1 MISIITPVYN
11 VERFLPCMIESVLAQ
26 SEQDWELLLIDDGS
40 TDTSGS
46 LCDDYAKRDKRIKVF
61 HQENGGVSRARNLGL
76 MHALGEYVTFLDS
89 DDMWTSDFLQKIIK
103 LAQVH
108 DVDLASLWRVFID
121 EVCKQ
126 PVQDASAVG
135 HNRFYDQHNMSNL
148 FEECPDFFT
157 VVWGKLYKMSLIRKY
172 NLRFNEQ
179 MCMGED
185 VLFLACYYTLSKTVG
200 LNTVESYNYRIRDNS
215 LVRSIHNNMFEM
227 DLCRFVSYAEF
238 VNSYEHSEDIEN
250 IFQTQFINAL
260 IHSLV
265 HTNTID
271 VLRTRI
277 RTLKASDSFLRLSY
291 KRRRSFP
298 KRVYL
303 VVLLLRFVPYLFLP
317 YILWITKNIV
327 RL

>member
-200 LNTVESYNYRIRDNS
+200 FSSVLCYNYRIRDYS
-215 LVRSIHNNMFEM
+215 LVRSKHKNMFEM
-227 DLCRFVSYAEF
+227 DLCRFVAYVEF
-238 VNSYEHSEDIEN
+238 VNSYEHSEVKADIY
-250 IFQTQFINAL
+250 QTQFISTL

-265 HTNTID
+265 QCNSID
-271 VLRTRI
+271 ILKSRI
-277 RTLKASDSFLRLSY
+277 RTLTTNAPFLEISFRNR
-291 KRRRSFP
+291 KSFP
-298 KRVYL
+298 KSIYL
-303 VVLLLRFVPYLFLP
+303 VVLLLRFSPRWFLP
-317 YILWITKNIV
+317 YLLWFIKKSV
-327 RL
+327 

>member
-185 VLFLACYYTLSKTVG
+185 VLFLASYFTICKTVG

-238 VNSYEHSEDIEN
+238 VNSYEHSEVKADIY
-250 IFQTQFINAL
+250 QTQFISTL

-265 HTNTID
+265 QCNSID
-271 VLRTRI
+271 ILKSRI
-277 RTLKASDSFLRLSY
+277 RTLTTNAPFLEISFRNR
-291 KRRRSFP
+291 KSFP
-298 KRVYL
+298 KSIYL
-303 VVLLLRFVPYLFLP
+303 VVLLLRFSPRWFLP
-317 YILWITKNIV
+317 YLLWFIKKSV
-327 RL
+327 